1 MIRDLTVTC
10 AGCYDSGIE
19 AKTNCP
25 LSSQCRSARSL
36 IFFYCRAAAVFLFLW
51 TLSGCSP
58 EPTSRLPRPPFP
70 IPAGAQVLETDGRVG
85 GQLNYSL
92 SGEPSSFNFATSQD
106 NRTHLVTYLIT
117 GTLLEFDFE
126 QLTVGPGVARKWSLS
141 PDSRTIRIELR
152 EGLRFSDGRAVTAE
166 DVIFTLD
173 RLFQDGSQTTLA
185 ASLRIEGQ
193 PLGYRQVNDSS
204 VEITFPQKFAA
215 AEYALTTIPVFPA
228 HLMSHQDRKLE
239 DYWTLNVD
247 PSSMAGLG
255 PFVIA
260 EHHPAR
266 KTILRYNP
274 HYWKVD
280 KLGQRLPYLDEIV
293 IHYIPQ
299 CDTQILRLEAGELDL
314 LDAQV
319 RPSDWTRL
327 EGKGF
332 QLLDAGPSVQLK
344 FLWFNQ
350 NPGAPKLSPSK
361 RNWFANA
368 DFRRAVSLGISRRA
382 IVENVFQGR
391 AEEAWSLMPSS
402 IRTWHAPSVRK
413 YPYDPA
419 QARRLLMESG
429 FSWIEEGGRTRLVDA
444 GRRPVQFEIFCRSD
458 QQWGRIAAIVQQD
471 LERLGMKV
479 AVRQEEFRALISR
492 VMRSH
497 DYEAAIMGIDFPYE
511 PVEHQNVLFSSSPMH
526 FWNPAQESPATEWEA
541 EVDRLF
547 LKQITTL
554 ELEERQL
561 LFTRIQEIL
570 AEELPLVPLVNQ
582 NILVVASPA
591 IQGLKPVPL
600 FPHTLW
606 NGWELSF

>member
-1 MIRDLTVTC
+1 M
-10 AGCYDSGIE
+10 
-19 AKTNCP
+19 
-25 LSSQCRSARSL
+25 RSL
-36 IFFYCRAAAVFLFLW
+36 IFFYCRAAGVFLFLW
-51 TLSGCSP
+51 TLSSCSP
-58 EPTSRLPRPPFP
+58 EPTSRPNRPALP

-106 NRTHLVTYLIT
+106 IRTRLVTYLIT

-126 QLTVGPGVARKWSLS
+126 QLTVRPGVPRKWSLS
-141 PDSRTIRIELR
+141 ADSRTIRVELR
-152 EGLRFSDGRAVTAE
+152 EGLRFSDGQPVTAG
-166 DVIFTLD
+166 DVIFSLD
-173 RLFQDGSQTTLA
+173 RLFQDGSQNA
-185 ASLRIEGQ
+185 RGASLRIEGQ
-193 PLGYRQVNDSS
+193 PLGYLRINDSS

-215 AEYALTTIPVFPA
+215 AEYALTNIPVFPA
-228 HLMSHQDRKLE
+228 HLMSDQDRMLE
-239 DYWTLNVD
+239 DYWTLDVD

-255 PFVIA
+255 PFMVA
-260 EHHPAR
+260 EHHPAQ
-266 KTILRYNP
+266 KTILSNNP

-280 KLGQRLPYLDEIV
+280 KVDQRLPYLDEIV

-299 CDTQILRLEAGELDL
+299 RDIQILRLEAGELDL
-314 LDAQV
+314 LDDKV

-332 QLLDAGPSVQLK
+332 QLLDAGPAMQLK

-350 NPGAPKLSPSK
+350 KPEAPNLSPSK
-361 RNWFANA
+361 RKWFSNV
-368 DFRRAVSLGISRRA
+368 DFRRAVSQGISRQA
-382 IVENVFQGR
+382 IVETVFQGR
-391 AEEAWSLMPSS
+391 AEEAWGLVPSS

-419 QARRLLMESG
+419 QARRLLMEAG
-429 FSWIEEGGRTRLVDA
+429 FSWIEDGARNRLVDA
-444 GRRPVQFEIFCRSD
+444 GGRPVRFEIFFRPD
-458 QQWGRIAAIVQQD
+458 QQWGRIAAVIQQD
-471 LERLGMKV
+471 LERLGMEI

-492 VMRSH
+492 VTTSH
-497 DYEAAIMGIDFPYE
+497 DYEAAILGINFPYD
-511 PVEHQNVLFSSSPMH
+511 PVEHQNVLLSSAPTH
-526 FWNPAQESPATEWEA
+526 FWNPAQKSPATEWEA
-541 EVDRLF
+541 EIDRL
-547 LKQITTL
+547 LLRQITTL

-561 LFTRIQEIL
+561 LFRRIQEIL
-570 AEELPLVPLVNQ
+570 ADEVPFVPLVNQ

>member
-1 MIRDLTVTC
+1 M
-10 AGCYDSGIE
+10 
-19 AKTNCP
+19 
-25 LSSQCRSARSL
+25 
-36 IFFYCRAAAVFLFLW
+36 VFLVLW

-58 EPTSRLPRPPFP
+58 EPISRPHRPPLP
-70 IPAGAQVLETDGRVG
+70 IPAGALVLETDGRVG
-85 GQLNYSL
+85 GRLNYSL

-106 NRTHLVTYLIT
+106 NRTELVTYLIT

-126 QLTVGPGVARKWSLS
+126 QLTVGPGVARKWSVS
-141 PDSRTIRIELR
+141 PDSRTIRVELR
-152 EGLRFSDGRAVTAE
+152 EGLRFSDGRPVTAQ
-166 DVIFTLD
+166 DVIFSLD
-173 RLFQDGSQTTLA
+173 RLFQDGSSTA
-185 ASLRIEGQ
+185 RGDSLRIEGQ
-193 PLGYRQVNDSS
+193 PLGYRRLNDSS

-215 AEYALTTIPVFPA
+215 AEYALTYIPVFPT
-228 HLMSHQDRKLE
+228 HLMSDQDRKLE
-239 DYWTLNVD
+239 DYWTLDVD

-260 EHHPAR
+260 EHHPAQ
-266 KTILRYNP
+266 KTVLRNNP

-299 CDTQILRLEAGELDL
+299 RDTQILRLEAGELDL

-332 QLLDAGPSVQLK
+332 QLLDAGPSAQLK

-350 NPGAPKLSPSK
+350 KPGAENLSPYK
-361 RNWFANA
+361 RNWFANV
-368 DFRRAVSLGISRRA
+368 DFRRAVSQAISRRA
-382 IVENVFQGR
+382 IVETVFQGR
-391 AEEAWSLMPSS
+391 AEEAWSLLPSS

-419 QARRLLMESG
+419 QARRLLMEAG
-429 FSWIEEGGRTRLVDA
+429 FSWIEEEGRTRLVDS
-444 GRRPVQFEIFCRSD
+444 GGHPVQFEIFCRSD
-458 QQWGRIAAIVQQD
+458 QQWGRIAAVVQQD
-471 LERLGMKV
+471 LERLGMEV

-492 VMRSH
+492 VMRNH
-497 DYEAAIMGIDFPYE
+497 DYEAAIMGIGFPYE
-511 PVEHQNVLFSSSPMH
+511 PVEHGNVLFSSAPMH
-526 FWNPAQESPATEWEA
+526 FWNPGQKPPATEWEA

-554 ELEERQL
+554 ELAERQL

-570 AEELPLVPLVNQ
+570 AEEVPLVPLVNQ

-591 IQGLKPVPL
+591 IQGLKPVPSL
-600 FPHTLW
+600 R
-606 NGWELSF
+606 